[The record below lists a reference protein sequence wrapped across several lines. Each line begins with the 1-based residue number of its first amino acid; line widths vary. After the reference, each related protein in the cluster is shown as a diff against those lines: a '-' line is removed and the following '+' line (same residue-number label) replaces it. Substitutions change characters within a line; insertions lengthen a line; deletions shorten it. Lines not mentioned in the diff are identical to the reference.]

1 MRFIDT
7 NVLVYFVDVRN
18 DVKQRRAR
26 SILVEALGS
35 HDYVISI
42 QVLNEFANIA
52 LKKLQLTEDETKAY
66 IEAFKSIGTLRPRV
80 EWTSRALEIRKRY
93 MIQFYDAMLLAAA
106 EAGGCDEIL
115 TEDLNDGQLYCGIKA
130 VNPFK

>member
-1 MRFIDT
+1 M
-7 NVLVYFVDVRN
+7 
-18 DVKQRRAR
+18 
-26 SILVEALGS
+26 
-35 HDYVISI
+35 ISI

-52 LKKLQLTEDETKAY
+52 LKKLQLTDDETKAY

>member
-52 LKKLQLTEDETKAY
+52 LKKLQLTDDETKAY